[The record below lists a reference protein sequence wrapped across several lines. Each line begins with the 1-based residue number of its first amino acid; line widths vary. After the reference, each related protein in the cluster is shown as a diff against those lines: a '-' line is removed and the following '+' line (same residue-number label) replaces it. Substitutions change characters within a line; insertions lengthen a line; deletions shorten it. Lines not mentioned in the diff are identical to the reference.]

1 MQMEFFAS
9 KVFRQ
14 MSLKKYFHEETEKRE
29 EQKFLDYDATL
40 WRATIFRLEVNN
52 VLYPEFSCSLLI
64 SLIPK

>member
-1 MQMEFFAS
+1 
-9 KVFRQ
+9 
-14 MSLKKYFHEETEKRE
+14 MSLKKCFHEETEKRE

-40 WRATIFRLEVNN
+40 RHATIFRLEVNN